1 MLVRAVIKALRA
13 SATDE
18 MPGGGDDE
26 VVTRGRVGAADV
38 TPTEDTPVV
47 GGTGA
52 EGSPDVA
59 IGSDTK
65 LVRLLALLRRL

>member
-1 MLVRAVIKALRA
+1 MLVRAVVKALRA

-26 VVTRGRVGAADV
+26 VVT
-38 TPTEDTPVV
+38 
-47 GGTGA
+47 
-52 EGSPDVA
+52 
-59 IGSDTK
+59 K